1 MGLKLADSGHEGEID
16 ILVGSNLYWELVTGK
31 VKAGNSGELVDVE
44 TKFGWVLNG
53 PISHHQGGLS
63 GVNVSSCLSIHTM
76 LRTDCSNE
84 MNFELNEH
92 SITKFW
98 GLETIGIKEN
108 ESSSYGSSKKS
119 IQVNSDNCYEACLPF
134 KENHDLLND
143 NYYLCEKHLY
153 NLHRK
158 LKQNPD
164 LLRRYEN
171 IFRERE
177 DLGIIEL

>member
-1 MGLKLADSGHEGEID
+1 
-16 ILVGSNLYWELVTGK
+16 
-31 VKAGNSGELVDVE
+31 
-44 TKFGWVLNG
+44 
-53 PISHHQGGLS
+53 
-63 GVNVSSCLSIHTM
+63 M
-76 LRTDCSNE
+76 LRTDFSNE

-177 DLGIIEL
+177 DLGIIEEVVHLTSIGKCHYLPHHAVLREDHETTKVRIVFDDS